1 MINALIF
8 IFQTYFLQSQVFA
21 IKKKYLQSFANTDC
35 FILFVT
41 SQTCLQCRMNFPL
54 ISTIVL
60 YKKNKTT
67 LNFIYITIDD
77 YFSYFDEIISQNMS
91 KYHIRYYD
99 EQNSV
104 FTFAFNLLVSNSINI
119 LFICQC
125 HLFESELTGINH
137 VFGLIYNQITQT
149 SFMIQ
154 LKGVYMKEVI

>member
-1 MINALIF
+1 MVIIISIIGCTNTKVLTIFFFRIDITMLSMILMQITMINALIF
-8 IFQTYFLQSQVFA
+8 YLLDIFFTITSVCN
-21 IKKKYLQSFANTDC
+21 KKKYLQSFANTDC

-67 LNFIYITIDD
+67 LNFIFITIDD

-99 EQNSV
+99 E
-104 FTFAFNLLVSNSINI
+104 
-119 LFICQC
+119 
-125 HLFESELTGINH
+125 
-137 VFGLIYNQITQT
+137 
-149 SFMIQ
+149 
-154 LKGVYMKEVI
+154 